1 MALVAGVGLLTG
13 ATWARVLGVVVA
25 MVSAIV
31 NLGFLAASPGW
42 ALIMITLD
50 VLVIYA
56 VTVHGREIRND
67 V

>member
-1 MALVAGVGLLTG
+1 
-13 ATWARVLGVVVA
+13 
-25 MVSAIV
+25 V

-42 ALIMITLD
+42 ALIMIILD